1 MHVVV
6 DSPLL
11 TETSFVLGLD
21 QGILD
26 SREGKLLP
34 HPQSTM
40 VGPSQ
45 RNSSSSQSA
54 SDQVVN
60 PENHP
65 E

>member
-45 RNSSSSQSA
+45 RNSSSS
-54 SDQVVN
+54 
-60 PENHP
+60 
-65 E
+65 

>member
-1 MHVVV
+1 MPAVV

-34 HPQSTM
+34 RPQSSM
-40 VGPSQ
+40 IGPSQ
-45 RNSSSSQSA
+45 SKELKFI
-54 SDQVVN
+54 VVSK
-60 PENHP
+60 
-65 E
+65 